1 MFRCTIAK
9 YAKTLTPLGDRVLVK
24 RVMPAKETKSGI
36 LIPEQVAGKVNEG
49 TVVAVAAAGKGKK
62 DAFPPPFTPT
72 VKVGD
77 TVLLPDFGGNSVKLE
92 GEEFHLFS
100 EAALLGIVSSA

>member
-9 YAKTLTPLGDRVLVK
+9 YATTLTPLGDRVLVK

-49 TVVAVAAAGKGKK
+49 TVVAVAAAGGE
-62 DAFPPPFTPT
+62 FLPT
-72 VKVGD
+72 VKKGD
-77 TVLLPDFGGNSVKLE
+77 TVLLPDFGGNSVKLD

-100 EAALLGIVSSA
+100 EASLLGVVSTA